1 MPFDDDT
8 FDIAT
13 SNAVLEHVGSLE
25 NQLFFVHE
33 LCRVA
38 RRVFIVVPN
47 RFFPI
52 EHHTALPIVHYQ
64 DEFFQN
70 SVPDYWKIGM
80 GVRRKS
86 HLDDAET
93 TLAACCANQKEGGR
107 WLYWFIA
114 RTIFVQFVSRI
125 SLDSVARSSA
135 LACANLLQ
143 TIRIRTKELFGSKNP
158 PLNYVDEFMK
168 VDRFIS

>member
-1 MPFDDDT
+1 
-8 FDIAT
+8 
-13 SNAVLEHVGSLE
+13 
-25 NQLFFVHE
+25 
-33 LCRVA
+33 
-38 RRVFIVVPN
+38 
-47 RFFPI
+47 
-52 EHHTALPIVHYQ
+52 
-64 DEFFQN
+64 
-70 SVPDYWKIGM
+70 M